1 MPRKN
6 NTYDTTKGSTP
17 SGNRSKHKGSY
28 KPRGK
33 PFPKKGVD
41 SEFDKA
47 RAEHNKRISA
57 KGNARRGQMKQY
69 KRKAYWED
77 QVASYLSKEGNE
89 NAGVDILMEID
100 RLIQNTQSENTR
112 KELIKIKVGMLG
124 LNAGAMKV
132 EEEAV
137 ESKKESA
144 EEHLETLK
152 RLGIDVSAISIL
164 DDGQIITTD
173 KEGDPDDGGNV

>member
-1 MPRKN
+1 
-6 NTYDTTKGSTP
+6 
-17 SGNRSKHKGSY
+17 
-28 KPRGK
+28 
-33 PFPKKGVD
+33 
-41 SEFDKA
+41 
-47 RAEHNKRISA
+47 
-57 KGNARRGQMKQY
+57 MKQY